1 MQEYGETIFA
11 TMSARAAEL
20 GAINLGQGFPDTD
33 GPASMLARA
42 QREIAGGNNQYP
54 PGKGMKVLRDA
65 VARHQAIYGMDIDPD
80 REVLITVGATEAIT
94 AAVQAF
100 VEPGDE
106 VILLEPYFD
115 SYAAAVSLAGGVRRA
130 VSLKPTGNT
139 WTLDFAA
146 FEAAIGPRTK
156 LVILNSPHNPTGAVF
171 AREVVEE
178 FARIAIAHDLLVVSD
193 EVYEHLTFPPAAH
206 THVAAL
212 PGMWERTVS
221 VSSAAKSFNATGWKT
236 GWAVGPSALIDEVQR
251 VKQFMS
257 YVGAAP
263 FQPAVADAL
272 DTELPWVR
280 DMAARLA
287 DKKELLASTL
297 RAAGLHV
304 YDSDGTY
311 YLVADI
317 PAGFEDDIAF
327 CNYLIEHVGVA
338 AIPLSVFCDHK
349 EYWSTKVRFAFCK
362 KDETLQEACRRLQ
375 RLAD

>member
-1 MQEYGETIFA
+1 MKPRVPIKQQIRQLDPLGTILLLPALICLILALQWGGVTYAWNDGRIIALWTVFA
-11 TMSARAAEL
+11 VL
-20 GAINLGQGFPDTD
+20 FVGF
-33 GPASMLARA
+33 
-42 QREIAGGNNQYP
+42 
-54 PGKGMKVLRDA
+54 V
-65 VARHQAIYGMDIDPD
+65 
-80 REVLITVGATEAIT
+80 
-94 AAVQAF
+94 AVQ
-100 VEPGDE
+100 
-106 VILLEPYFD
+106 
-115 SYAAAVSLAGGVRRA
+115 
-130 VSLKPTGNT
+130 
-139 WTLDFAA
+139 
-146 FEAAIGPRTK
+146 
-156 LVILNSPHNPTGAVF
+156 VF
-171 AREVVEE
+171 MNETA
-178 FARIAIAHDLLVVSD
+178 
-193 EVYEHLTFPPAAH
+193 TFPPAAH
-206 THVAAL
+206 THVASL

-236 GWAVGPSALIDEVQR
+236 GWAVGSSALIDEVQR

-280 DMAARLA
+280 DMAAGLA
-287 DKKELLASTL
+287 AKKELLASTL

-349 EYWSTKVRFAFCK
+349 EYWRTKVRFAFCK